1 MSGLEKGLTLCCQQ
15 NRPLDT
21 PLIKE
26 LSIMVVKR
34 PTFDETYMEVVD
46 IIARRSTCLRK
57 KVGAVIVVDRRII
70 AHGYNGVVSG
80 EEHCCDIGVCRKD
93 LAGREDYKPCVHAEQ
108 NALCVCAKRGLA
120 VQGGTLYVNADICLT
135 CAKLIVSCALSRVVI
150 RRDYKGTEEGIGFL
164 LQHGLQVDFWLT
176 CRRTEGTK

>member
-1 MSGLEKGLTLCCQQ
+1 
-15 NRPLDT
+15 
-21 PLIKE
+21 
-26 LSIMVVKR
+26 MVVKR

-150 RRDYKGTEEGIGFL
+150 RRDYKGTEEGIDFL

-176 CRRTEGTK
+176 YWRTEGTK